1 VYKGTLKD
9 GTAAAIKVL
18 SDASQQGSRQFI
30 TEVLID
36 NCNIAKPELNPKI
49 MSGHFDL

>member
-9 GTAAAIKVL
+9 GTAAAIKEL
-18 SDASQQGSRQFI
+18 SDASQQGLHQFL

-36 NCNIAKPELNPKI
+36 NAIFPSLNETLK
-49 MSGHFDL
+49 L